1 VLDLLEPIMRH
12 FRRSIQWQCHRPRA
26 GVVPDRAAFTP
37 LAWCSTLI
45 GPASTKSASTPS
57 SFGIPGRTIL
67 LTSSAA
73 SKTSASAVKE
83 SPLRG
88 LALNHGLGSLIGADV
103 LETPPP
109 PLATTKEQVRSRG
122 RPFRHRRCICGGP
135 YFLSPQESEA
145 LNAGQRNT

>member
-109 PLATTKEQVRSRG
+109 LGHHKRASAQPRPPIPAPTMYLWRSIFPITAGKRG
-122 RPFRHRRCICGGP
+122 FKCR
-135 YFLSPQESEA
+135 S
-145 LNAGQRNT
+145 T